1 MKIKVCKNTIEAD
14 IADNVFSHMIGLSFS
29 KRRNMLFLMPF
40 SDRWSFWMFGVRY
53 PLRMIFI
60 DGKKMVV
67 DFKDALPLSLN
78 PRTWRT
84 YAPRKPCKYILEV
97 PFKIKIKIGDRIS
110 W

>member
-1 MKIKVCKNTIEAD
+1 MRIKAGKTIIEAD
-14 IADNVFSHMIGLSFS
+14 VADNIFKHMIGLSFS
-29 KRRNMLFLMPF
+29 NKRSMLFLMPL

-60 DGKKMVV
+60 DKNKIVV
-67 DFKDALPLSLN
+67 DIKDAMPLSLN

-84 YAPRKPCKYILEV
+84 YAPRKPCRYILEV
-97 PFKIKIKIGDRIS
+97 PFKAKIKIGDRII